1 MSEPN
6 TAAFI
11 AICNIF
17 NTGDLTRVEDLLADD
32 YIEHDLPPGIEQGVI
47 GFRQL
52 VAMYRSAF
60 PDVRSWVE
68 QVVAQDDLVA
78 ARLVTTGTHTGTLMG
93 IPATGKKINIQ
104 EFHVCRFTNGKC
116 VEHWG
121 LVDMMTMMQQ
131 LGVAPLQSA

>member
-11 AICNIF
+11 AICDIF
-17 NTGDLTRVEDLLADD
+17 NTGDLTPVEDLLADD
-32 YIEHDLPPGIEQGVI
+32 YIEHDLPPGIEQGVT

-60 PDVRSWVE
+60 PDVRSRVE
-68 QVVAQDDLVA
+68 QVVAQADLVA

-104 EFHVCRFTNGKC
+104 EFHVCRFANGKC

-131 LGVAPLQSA
+131 LGVAPMQSA